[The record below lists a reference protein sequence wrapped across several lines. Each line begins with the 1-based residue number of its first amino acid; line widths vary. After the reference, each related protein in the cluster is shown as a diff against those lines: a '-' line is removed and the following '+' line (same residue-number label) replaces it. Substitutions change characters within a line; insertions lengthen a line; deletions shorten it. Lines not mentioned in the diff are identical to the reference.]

1 MNILIPASGLGKRFT
16 DVGYS
21 MPKPLISILGEPMI
35 CRVIQHLRDYTLKP
49 EDQIHII
56 YLQEFDKYQFAPIIK
71 RTFPDLNI
79 NFIRLKQYTRG
90 PAETILC
97 GLNQIDS
104 LSEPVLCVDYDMLF
118 LESVR
123 HEGNYICY
131 FETDYD
137 KPIYS
142 YIKHSHSYIK
152 NVDEVTEI
160 KEKQKISNSACAG
173 AYGFV
178 TGKLLKQCIELVLD
192 DNQYS
197 EFFLSHVYEK
207 LIQRNY
213 AIYAHL
219 IEGFDC
225 IGTPQQLQTYCM
237 IHDQEKKRFCF
248 DLDNTL
254 VTYPKEAGNYG
265 TVEPIIKNIKLVQY
279 LHKQGHTI
287 IIQTARKM
295 KSGMQNAGVATKLA
309 YISVTNTLTKYN
321 IPFDELHFG
330 KPQADFYIDD
340 LSVKPWDIEKET
352 GFYNGEIEAR
362 EFNRIE
368 YGNEWITKETPNSG
382 ELYWYKNIPEAIK
395 EHFPKLIFESP
406 FTIERLNCVNFSYL
420 LCNGSL
426 TKANL
431 QNLLDTLDKVHE
443 SIPVQQLHLNALD
456 IAEDNYTKK
465 ITNRF
470 KDNDYP
476 YQEEALYYF
485 KKVAKIKHEPRI
497 GTIHGDPV
505 FSNVFLCENNLIK
518 FIDMRGK
525 QGDVETIFGD
535 IFYDYA
541 KVYQSLCGYDFILND
556 QEINY
561 PYLNELREYFELWFT
576 QKFVNVDLAHI
587 TAGLLFSLIPLHTDI
602 EKQKKYFEL
611 MKTLV

>member
-16 DVGYS
+16 DVGYIGA
-21 MPKPLISILGEPMI
+21 KPLMMVLGEPMI
-35 CRVIQHLRDYTLKP
+35 IRVIQHLIDYTLKP

-56 YLQEFDKYQFAPIIK
+56 YLQEFNKYQFIPIIK
-71 RTFPDLNI
+71 RAFPSLNI

-90 PAETILC
+90 SAETILC
-97 GLNQIDS
+97 GLNQIEN

-118 LESVR
+118 RESVR
-123 HEGNYICY
+123 HDGNYICY
-131 FETDYD
+131 FEDHG
-137 KPIYS
+137 KEALYS
-142 YIKHSHSYIK
+142 YLHLADDNSVL
-152 NVDEVTEI
+152 NI
-160 KEKQKISNSACAG
+160 KEKERISPNACAG
-173 AYGFV
+173 AYGFAS
-178 TGKLLKQCIELVLD
+178 GEQLKKYIEFVLD
-192 DNQYS
+192 TKEPEY
-197 EFFLSHVYEK
+197 FLSHVYEAMIGTE
-207 LIQRNY
+207 LIQS
-213 AIYAHL
+213 HL
-219 IEGFDC
+219 IEAFDC
-225 IGTPQQLQTYCM
+225 VGTPQQLQAYCM
-237 IHDQEKKRFCF
+237 IHEQEKKRFCF

-287 IIQTARKM
+287 IIQTARNM

-340 LSVKPWDIEKET
+340 LSVKPWDAEKEM

-382 ELYWYKNIPEAIK
+382 ELYWYKNIPESIK

-406 FTIERLNCVNFSYL
+406 FTIERLQCNNFSYL

-426 TKANL
+426 TKQNL
-431 QNLLDTLDKVHE
+431 QSLLDTLDKIHNSLPY
-443 SIPVQQLHLNALD
+443 SIELRTANIDFHA
-456 IAEDNYTKK
+456 NYTKK
-465 ITNRF
+465 ITKRF

-476 YQEEALYYF
+476 YQEEALEYF
-485 KKVAKIKHEPRI
+485 SKVDKIKQDVRI
-497 GTIHGDPV
+497 GVIHGDPV

-525 QGDVETIFGD
+525 QGDIETIFGD

-541 KVYQSLCGYDFILND
+541 KVYQSLSGYDFILND

-561 PYLNELREYFELWFT
+561 AYLNELREYFELWFT
-576 QKFVNVDLAHI
+576 QKFVDVDLAHI
-587 TAGLLFSLIPLHTDI
+587 TAGLLFSLIPLHTDP